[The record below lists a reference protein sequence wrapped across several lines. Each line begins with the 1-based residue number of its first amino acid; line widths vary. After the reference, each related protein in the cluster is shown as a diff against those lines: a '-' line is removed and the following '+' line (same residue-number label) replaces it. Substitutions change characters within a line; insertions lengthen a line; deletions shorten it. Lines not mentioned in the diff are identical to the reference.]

1 MDDERELARRAKEGD
16 REAFGD
22 LVRLYQARLRAY
34 TARYVPGPEDV
45 FDIVQDAF
53 IDALDHLDRFDLARD
68 FGPWLRAI
76 CRHRMLNHFRSRRT
90 GRSAA
95 AALVDQALEESRGPM
110 EDDLEAAGARLKA
123 LQRCLGRLE
132 PSHREL
138 IDQRYRREVPLAD
151 LARRMGR
158 SAAALAMAL
167 LRIRAA
173 LQKCMERGLEADTP

>member
-1 MDDERELARRAKEGD
+1 MDDERELARRAKAGD
-16 REAFGD
+16 REAFGG

-34 TARYVPGPEDV
+34 VARYVPRPEDV
-45 FDIVQDAF
+45 FDIVQDSF
-53 IDALDHLDRFDLARD
+53 LDALDHLDRFDLSRE

-76 CRHRMLNHFRSRRT
+76 CRNRMLNHFRSRRT
-90 GRSAA
+90 ARSAA
-95 AALVDQALEESRGPM
+95 AALVDRALEESRGPM
-110 EDDLEAAGARLKA
+110 EDDLEAAGEKLRA
-123 LQRCLGRLE
+123 LRRCLSRLE
-132 PSHREL
+132 PAHREL

-167 LRIRAA
+167 LRIRAS